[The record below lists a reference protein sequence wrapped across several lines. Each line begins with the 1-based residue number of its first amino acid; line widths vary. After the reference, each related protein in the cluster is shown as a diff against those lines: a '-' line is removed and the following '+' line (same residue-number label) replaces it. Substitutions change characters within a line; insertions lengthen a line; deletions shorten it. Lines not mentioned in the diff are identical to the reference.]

1 MLLQLP
7 QGGLQFG
14 LDLRDFRRIVVP
26 RKFGPKLFDMLL
38 KFHDRLLIS

>member
-7 QGGLQFG
+7 QGGLQLG
-14 LDLRDFRRIVVP
+14 LDLRDLRGIVVP